1 MSDILDTN
9 TFIKKVKQIHGNKYD
24 YSLVEYTNSKTKVK
38 IICNE
43 HGIFEQLLNSHY
55 HHGCKKCGD
64 KNRTKKIKLT
74 DFIKKAKEMHG
85 NKYDYSLVEYINN
98 KTKVK
103 IICLDHGIFEQIPQH
118 HYNHG

>member
-24 YSLVEYTNSKTKVK
+24 YSLVEYTNNKSKVK
-38 IICNE
+38 IICPE
-43 HGIFEQLLNSHY
+43 HGIFEQLPYSHY
-55 HHGCKKCGD
+55 HHECKKCSD

-74 DFIKKAKEMHG
+74 YFIKKAKEMHG